1 LKQLKK
7 LRVYNIL
14 IKTIQI
20 KYFIFKICFFI
31 RKKINN
37 YRNNSKNKGGLKA
50 PFFIFKI
57 KVLFMNIPYENLEL
71 IPQLLHKLNNLEYQL
86 KQLTKQKSTIPLTKV
101 SQVANYLNVNK
112 LTIYNMIKDGRLL
125 ENIHYK
131 KEILN
136 NKLKYTFIE
145 NAIIKYKEL
154 Q

>member
-1 LKQLKK
+1 
-7 LRVYNIL
+7 
-14 IKTIQI
+14 
-20 KYFIFKICFFI
+20 
-31 RKKINN
+31 
-37 YRNNSKNKGGLKA
+37 
-50 PFFIFKI
+50 
-57 KVLFMNIPYENLEL
+57 MNISYENLEL
-71 IPQLLHKLNNLEYQL
+71 IPQLLHKLNNLEFQL
-86 KQLTKQKSTIPLTKV
+86 KQLTKQKSTLPLTKV

-145 NAIIKYKEL
+145 NAIIKYKES

>member
-1 LKQLKK
+1 
-7 LRVYNIL
+7 
-14 IKTIQI
+14 
-20 KYFIFKICFFI
+20 
-31 RKKINN
+31 
-37 YRNNSKNKGGLKA
+37 
-50 PFFIFKI
+50 
-57 KVLFMNIPYENLEL
+57 MNIPYEHLEL
-71 IPQLLHKLNNLEYQL
+71 IPQLLHKLNNLEFQL
-86 KQLTKQKSTIPLTKV
+86 KQLTNQKLSLPLTKV

-145 NAIIKYKEL
+145 NAIIKYKES